1 MAEISGIL
9 HEIVRT
15 QPYQEAIKCCLE
27 GQVVMLFRA
36 IDDAHD
42 ENAISVWAGFEQIGF
57 IGQDVA
63 VRLAPLLDAGHNCH
77 SVINTLTREGGVI
90 IEIRD
95 VPPEA
100 TATAIAHDSGP
111 VS

>member
-15 QPYQEAIKCCLE
+15 QPYQEAIECCQE
-27 GQVVMLFRA
+27 GQEVTLFRA
-36 IDDAHD
+36 LDDAHD

-57 IGQDVA
+57 IGQEVA
-63 VRLAPLLDAGHNCH
+63 VRLAPLLDAGHTCNT
-77 SVINTLTREGGVI
+77 VINTLTKEGGVI

-95 VPPEA
+95 VPPEI
-100 TATAIAHDSGP
+100 TAAAHDNGP
-111 VS
+111 TA